1 MASKVQ
7 LCNRALLRLGA
18 ARITSLTDGTQEA
31 TLCNLLFNDIAD
43 EVMSSGSWSACIR
56 RASLNATSTDPTY
69 GYDYEFQLP
78 TNPVC
83 LRVLSTEDEEEN
95 EYEEYAIEGDKL
107 LSDAL
112 LVNIKYI
119 ARITDT
125 QSYGTL
131 LSNCIV
137 SRLAAELAYPITGQA
152 KVMQSLMEQYYR
164 DMQMSLSLD
173 GSQGSTEVFVNND
186 LIDIR

>member
-31 TLCNLLFNDIAD
+31 TLCNLVFNDIAD
-43 EVMSSGSWSACIR
+43 EVMSSGTWAVCVR
-56 RASLNATSTDPTY
+56 RAELNATSTEPAF
-69 GYDYEFQLP
+69 GFDYEYQLP

-83 LRVLSTEDEEEN
+83 LRVLCTEDEEDNIN
-95 EYEEYAIEGDKL
+95 EPYVIEGDKL
-107 LSDAL
+107 LSNSS

-119 ARITDT
+119 ARVTDT
-125 QSYGTL
+125 QAYGVQ
-131 LSNCIV
+131 LSICIV
-137 SRLAAELAYPITGQA
+137 SRLASELAYTITGQA
-152 KVMQSLMEQYYR
+152 KVQQTLMEQYYR
-164 DMQMSLSLD
+164 DMAMGLSLD
-173 GSQGSTEVFVNND
+173 GSQGSTDIFINND